1 MNLKA
6 VKKVNIG
13 DQVYN
18 QMKDQIMSGVW
29 VPGEKI
35 PSENQ
40 LMEVFGVSRGTV
52 RQAIQKLS
60 AVGLLETR
68 RGEGSYVGQLGLANY
83 FQSAVPAAFLN
94 EDELKEVF
102 EFRMLF
108 ECGVA
113 EMAAE
118 NATDVQIRKLEKNYK
133 KMLQNLGNLEKYI
146 EIDFEFH
153 CLLGECTHNT
163 LVCQMYKTIED
174 ALAMSIREGTE
185 MIGFEHG
192 RKDHGLILNAVQNH
206 DSQAAREAMRHH
218 IIDHP
223 ALALDVPAETKVDSL
238 VKHI

>member
-29 VPGEKI
+29 VPGEDTFGKSAYGSVWSQ
-35 PSENQ
+35 PGDSAPGDSEIVSSGTSGNQ
-40 LMEVFGVSRGTV
+40 E
-52 RQAIQKLS
+52 
-60 AVGLLETR
+60 
-68 RGEGSYVGQLGLANY
+68 GEGSYVGQLGLANY
-83 FQSAVPAAFLN
+83 FQSAVPAAFLS

-118 NATDVQIRKLEKNYK
+118 NATEVQIRKLEKNYK

-163 LVCQMYKTIED
+163 LVCQMYKTMED
-174 ALAMSIREGTE
+174 ALVMSIREGTE

-192 RKDHGLILNAVQNH
+192 RKDHGLILNAVQSH

-223 ALALDVPAETKVDSL
+223 ALAMDGPSETKVDSL
-238 VKHI
+238 MKQI

>member
-52 RQAIQKLS
+52 RQ
-60 AVGLLETR
+60 VGLLETR

-192 RKDHGLILNAVQNH
+192 RKDHGLILKAVQNH

>member
-1 MNLKA
+1 M
-6 VKKVNIG
+6 
-13 DQVYN
+13 
-18 QMKDQIMSGVW
+18 
-29 VPGEKI
+29 
-35 PSENQ
+35 
-40 LMEVFGVSRGTV
+40 
-52 RQAIQKLS
+52 
-60 AVGLLETR
+60 
-68 RGEGSYVGQLGLANY
+68 GQLGLANY

-174 ALAMSIREGTE
+174 ALAMSIR
-185 MIGFEHG
+185 
-192 RKDHGLILNAVQNH
+192 K
-206 DSQAAREAMRHH
+206 ARR
-218 IIDHP
+218 
-223 ALALDVPAETKVDSL
+223 
-238 VKHI
+238 

>member
-83 FQSAVPAAFLN
+83 FQSAVSAAFLN
-94 EDELKEVF
+94 EDELKEVGWLRWLRKMPLM
-102 EFRMLF
+102 FRL
-108 ECGVA
+108 GSW
-113 EMAAE
+113 
-118 NATDVQIRKLEKNYK
+118 RKIIKRCCKTWGIWKN
-133 KMLQNLGNLEKYI
+133 
-146 EIDFEFH
+146 
-153 CLLGECTHNT
+153 T
-163 LVCQMYKTIED
+163 
-174 ALAMSIREGTE
+174 
-185 MIGFEHG
+185 
-192 RKDHGLILNAVQNH
+192 
-206 DSQAAREAMRHH
+206 
-218 IIDHP
+218 
-223 ALALDVPAETKVDSL
+223 
-238 VKHI
+238 